1 MKRPMRAPRQVLF
14 CIGALAL
21 AISPFLLTEMR
32 QNTLGV
38 TGVPLAP
45 ATDQKRPSGGWVYG
59 SREARF
65 TIVEYADLECPYC
78 KDYFPQI
85 KAWVDQHPDVNL
97 QWHHLPLPMHEPTA
111 SYEARWAECAGIER
125 GNDAF
130 WLAVELIYQ
139 RTRSNGA
146 GAAGNPQIPGL
157 EDRQHFIDNC
167 AASNSSVQQA
177 VVSQAHK
184 ASQDGITATPT
195 LVIKD
200 KQSGRSIT
208 LQGAPDGDVLLSA
221 MDWLART
228 APKHSDH
235 FPR

>member
-1 MKRPMRAPRQVLF
+1 MKGPTRRQILY
-14 CIGALAL
+14 CICAVALAF
-21 AISPFLLTEMR
+21 SPFLLTELR
-32 QNTLGV
+32 QNQLGV
-38 TGVPLAP
+38 SGAPLPP
-45 ATDQKRPSGGWVYG
+45 AADQKRRSGGWVYG
-59 SREARF
+59 SRDARF

-78 KDYFPQI
+78 KDYFPQLKTWI
-85 KAWVDQHPDVNL
+85 DQHPDVNL
-97 QWHHLPLPMHEPTA
+97 QWHHLPLPMHEPAA

-146 GAAGNPQIPGL
+146 GTVGNPQIPGL

-167 AASNSSVQQA
+167 AASNPSVQQA
-177 VVSQAHK
+177 VISQAHK

-200 KQSGRSIT
+200 NQSGRSIK

-221 MDWLART
+221 MDWLASAR
-228 APKHSDH
+228 D
-235 FPR
+235 R

>member
-1 MKRPMRAPRQVLF
+1 MKRPTRRQILY
-14 CIGALAL
+14 CIGAVAL
-21 AISPFLLTEMR
+21 AFSPFLLTELR
-32 QNTLGV
+32 ENQPGV
-38 TGVPLAP
+38 SGAPMAP
-45 ATDQKRPSGGWVYG
+45 AAEQKRRSGGWVYG
-59 SREARF
+59 SRDARF

-78 KDYFPQI
+78 KDYFPRL
-85 KAWVDQHPDVNL
+85 KAWIDQHSDVNL
-97 QWHHLPLPMHEPTA
+97 QWHHLPLSMHEPAA

-146 GAAGNPQIPGL
+146 GAASSPQIPEL
-157 EDRQHFIDNC
+157 EDRQHYIDNC
-167 AASNSSVQQA
+167 ASSNPAVRQR

-184 ASQDGITATPT
+184 AGLDGITATPT

-200 KQSGRSIT
+200 KQSGRSIK

-221 MDWLART
+221 IDWLASTKDR
-228 APKHSDH
+228 
-235 FPR
+235 

>member
-1 MKRPMRAPRQVLF
+1 MKRPTRRQILY
-14 CIGALAL
+14 CIGAAAL
-21 AISPFLLTEMR
+21 VISPFLLTEL
-32 QNTLGV
+32 QSNLGV
-38 TGVPLAP
+38 TGGSVAP
-45 ATDQKRPSGGWVYG
+45 AAVQKRQSGGWVYG

-78 KDYFPQI
+78 KDYFPHL

-97 QWHHLPLPMHEPTA
+97 QWHHLPLPMHEPAA

-146 GAAGNPQIPGL
+146 GAAGNPQIPGF

-167 AASNSSVQQA
+167 AASNPSVQQA
-177 VVSQAHK
+177 VISQAHK

-195 LVIKD
+195 LVIRD
-200 KQSGRSIT
+200 KQSGRSIK
-208 LQGAPDGDVLLSA
+208 LQGAPDSDVLLSA
-221 MDWLART
+221 IDWLAARP
-228 APKHSDH
+228 AAGDQQ
-235 FPR
+235 

>member
-1 MKRPMRAPRQVLF
+1 MKRPTRRQILF
-14 CIGALAL
+14 CIGAVAL
-21 AISPFLLTEMR
+21 AISPFLLTEL
-32 QNTLGV
+32 QSNSGV
-38 TGVPLAP
+38 TGGPVAP
-45 ATDQKRPSGGWVYG
+45 AAVQKRQSDGWVYG

-78 KDYFPQI
+78 KDYFPHL

-97 QWHHLPLPMHEPTA
+97 QWHHLPLPMHEPAA

-157 EDRQHFIDNC
+157 EDRQH
-167 AASNSSVQQA
+167 
-177 VVSQAHK
+177 
-184 ASQDGITATPT
+184 
-195 LVIKD
+195 
-200 KQSGRSIT
+200 
-208 LQGAPDGDVLLSA
+208 
-221 MDWLART
+221 
-228 APKHSDH
+228 
-235 FPR
+235 

>member
-1 MKRPMRAPRQVLF
+1 MKRPTRRQTLYGISAV
-14 CIGALAL
+14 ALAL
-21 AISPFLLTEMR
+21 SPFVWLSELR
-32 QNTLGV
+32 QHVPGV
-38 TGVPLAP
+38 SGDTATP
-45 ATDQKRPSGGWVYG
+45 AVEQIRQSGEWVYG
-59 SREARF
+59 NRGARF

-78 KDYFPQI
+78 KDYFPQL

-97 QWHHLPLPMHEPTA
+97 QWHHLPLPMHEPAA

-146 GAAGNPQIPGL
+146 GVAGNPQIPGL
-157 EDRQHFIDNC
+157 EDRQRYIDNC
-167 AASNSSVQQA
+167 ASNNPSVQR
-177 VVSQAHK
+177 VVINQAHK
-184 ASQDGITATPT
+184 ASLDGITATPT

-200 KQSGRSIT
+200 KQSGRSIK

-221 MDWLART
+221 IDWLAS
-228 APKHSDH
+228 KKD
-235 FPR
+235 

>member
-1 MKRPMRAPRQVLF
+1 MMRPTRRQMLYG
-14 CIGALAL
+14 IGAAALAL
-21 AISPFLLTEMR
+21 TPFLLAELR

-38 TGVPLAP
+38 SGGPLEQAV
-45 ATDQKRPSGGWVYG
+45 DQQKQSGGWVYG
-59 SREARF
+59 SRSARF

-78 KDYFPQI
+78 KDYFPQL

-97 QWHHLPLPMHEPTA
+97 QWHHLPLPMHEPAA

-146 GAAGNPQIPGL
+146 GTAGNPQIPGL
-157 EDRQHFIDNC
+157 EDRQHYIDNC
-167 AASNSSVQQA
+167 ASSNPAVRKA

-184 ASQDGITATPT
+184 ASIGGITATPT

-200 KQSGRSIT
+200 KHSGRTIK

-221 MDWLART
+221 IDWLA
-228 APKHSDH
+228 AGSVAGGDK
-235 FPR
+235 

>member
-1 MKRPMRAPRQVLF
+1 MKRPTRRQILY
-14 CIGALAL
+14 CIGAVAL
-21 AISPFLLTEMR
+21 AFSPFLLTELR
-32 QNTLGV
+32 ENQPGV
-38 TGVPLAP
+38 SGAP
-45 ATDQKRPSGGWVYG
+45 MEPAAEQKIRSGGWVYG
-59 SREARF
+59 SRDARF

-78 KDYFPQI
+78 KDYFPRL
-85 KAWVDQHPDVNL
+85 KAWVAQHSDVNL
-97 QWHHLPLPMHEPTA
+97 QWHHLPLSMHEPAA

-125 GNDAF
+125 GNGAF

-146 GAAGNPQIPGL
+146 GTAGNPQIPGL

-167 AASNSSVQQA
+167 AASNPSVQQA
-177 VVSQAHK
+177 VISQAHK

-200 KQSGRSIT
+200 KQTGRSIK

-221 MDWLART
+221 MDWLASTR
-228 APKHSDH
+228 D
-235 FPR
+235 R

>member
-1 MKRPMRAPRQVLF
+1 MKRPTHRQMLYG
-14 CIGALAL
+14 IGAVAL
-21 AISPFLLTEMR
+21 AILAFLLTELR

-38 TGVPLAP
+38 TGGTQAS
-45 ATDQKRPSGGWVYG
+45 AESQQRPSGGWIYG
-59 SREARF
+59 SRGARF

-78 KDYFPQI
+78 KDYFPQL

-146 GAAGNPQIPGL
+146 GTAGNPQIPGL
-157 EDRQHFIDNC
+157 EDRQHYIDNC
-167 AASNSSVQQA
+167 ASSNPAVRQA

-200 KQSGRSIT
+200 KVSGRSIK
-208 LQGAPDGDVLLSA
+208 LQGAPDGNVLLSA
-221 MDWLART
+221 IDWLAST
-228 APKHSDH
+228 DSNSSNQ
-235 FPR
+235 

>member
-1 MKRPMRAPRQVLF
+1 MKRPTRRQILYG
-14 CIGALAL
+14 IGAVAL
-21 AISPFLLTEMR
+21 AILAFECLPDVR
-32 QNTLGV
+32 QAMQMLNTAESVSETTKQTKHNG
-38 TGVPLAP
+38 A
-45 ATDQKRPSGGWVYG
+45 WVYG
-59 SREARF
+59 SSRARF

-78 KDYFPQI
+78 KDYFPQL

-97 QWHHLPLPMHEPTA
+97 QWHHLPLPMHEPAA

-146 GAAGNPQIPGL
+146 GATGNPQIPGL
-157 EDRQHFIDNC
+157 EDRQQYIDNC
-167 AASNSSVQQA
+167 ASSNQSVQRA
-177 VVSQAHK
+177 VISQAHK

-200 KQSGRSIT
+200 KVSGRSIK
-208 LQGAPDGDVLLSA
+208 LQGAPDGNVLLSA
-221 MDWLART
+221 IDWLAST
-228 APKHSDH
+228 KDL
-235 FPR
+235 

>member
-1 MKRPMRAPRQVLF
+1 MKRPTRRQILY
-14 CIGALAL
+14 CIGAVAL
-21 AISPFLLTEMR
+21 AISPFLLTEVM
-32 QNTLGV
+32 QNKPGV
-38 TGVPLAP
+38 TGDPVAP
-45 ATDQKRPSGGWVYG
+45 AADQKGHSGGWVYG
-59 SREARF
+59 SRGARF

-78 KDYFPQI
+78 KDYFPHL

-97 QWHHLPLPMHEPTA
+97 QWHHLPLPMHEPAA

-125 GNDAF
+125 GNGAF

-146 GAAGNPQIPGL
+146 GTAGNPQIPGL
-157 EDRQHFIDNC
+157 EDRQTYIDNC
-167 AASNSSVQQA
+167 ASSNPAVRQT

-184 ASQDGITATPT
+184 AGLDGITATPT

-200 KQSGRSIT
+200 KQSGRSVK

-221 MDWLART
+221 MDWLIARP
-228 APKHSDH
+228 AVDDQ
-235 FPR
+235 R

>member
-1 MKRPMRAPRQVLF
+1 MKKRPSRRQILY
-14 CIGALAL
+14 CIGSVALAL
-21 AISPFLLTEMR
+21 SPFLLTEVM
-32 QNTLGV
+32 QNKPGV
-38 TGVPLAP
+38 TGDPVAP
-45 ATDQKRPSGGWVYG
+45 AADQRRHSGGWVYG
-59 SREARF
+59 IRDARF

-78 KDYFPQI
+78 KDYFPHL

-97 QWHHLPLPMHEPTA
+97 QWHHLPLPMHEPAA

-125 GNDAF
+125 GNGAF

-146 GAAGNPQIPGL
+146 GTVGNPQIPGL

-167 AASNSSVQQA
+167 VASNPSVQQA
-177 VVSQAHK
+177 VISQAHK

-200 KQSGRSIT
+200 KQSGRSIK

-221 MDWLART
+221 MDWLAST
-228 APKHSDH
+228 APKQSDH
-235 FPR
+235 LPR

>member
-1 MKRPMRAPRQVLF
+1 MKRPTRRQILYG
-14 CIGALAL
+14 IGAVAL
-21 AISPFLLTEMR
+21 AILAFECLPDVR
-32 QNTLGV
+32 QAMQMLNTAESVSKTTKQTKHNG
-38 TGVPLAP
+38 A
-45 ATDQKRPSGGWVYG
+45 WVYG
-59 SREARF
+59 SSSARF

-78 KDYFPQI
+78 KDYFPQL

-111 SYEARWAECAGIER
+111 SYEARWAECAGIEG
-125 GNDAF
+125 GNDVF

-146 GAAGNPQIPGL
+146 GATGNPQIPGF
-157 EDRQHFIDNC
+157 EDRQQYIDNC
-167 AASNSSVQQA
+167 ASSNPSVQRA
-177 VVSQAHK
+177 VISQAHK

-200 KQSGRSIT
+200 KHSGRTIK

-221 MDWLART
+221 
-228 APKHSDH
+228 
-235 FPR
+235 

>member
-1 MKRPMRAPRQVLF
+1 MKPPTRRQILY
-14 CIGALAL
+14 CIGAVAL
-21 AISPFLLTEMR
+21 AFSPFLLTELR
-32 QNTLGV
+32 ENQPGV
-38 TGVPLAP
+38 SGAPMAP
-45 ATDQKRPSGGWVYG
+45 AAEQKRRSGGWVYG
-59 SREARF
+59 SRDARF

-78 KDYFPQI
+78 KDYFPRL
-85 KAWVDQHPDVNL
+85 KAWVDQHSDVNL
-97 QWHHLPLPMHEPTA
+97 QWHHLPLSMHEPAA

-125 GNDAF
+125 GNGAF

-146 GAAGNPQIPGL
+146 GTAGNPQIPGL

-167 AASNSSVQQA
+167 AASNPSVQQA
-177 VVSQAHK
+177 VIRQAHK

-200 KQSGRSIT
+200 KQSGRSIK

-221 MDWLART
+221 MDWLASTR
-228 APKHSDH
+228 D
-235 FPR
+235 R

>member
-1 MKRPMRAPRQVLF
+1 MKRPTRRQILY
-14 CIGALAL
+14 CIGAVAL
-21 AISPFLLTEMR
+21 AISPFLLTEVM
-32 QNTLGV
+32 QNKPGV
-38 TGVPLAP
+38 TGDPVAP
-45 ATDQKRPSGGWVYG
+45 AADQKRHSGGWVYG
-59 SREARF
+59 SRGARF

-78 KDYFPQI
+78 KDYFPHL

-97 QWHHLPLPMHEPTA
+97 QWHHLPLPMHEPAA

-125 GNDAF
+125 GNGAF

-146 GAAGNPQIPGL
+146 GTAGNPQIPGL
-157 EDRQHFIDNC
+157 EDRQTYIDNC
-167 AASNSSVQQA
+167 ASSNPAVRQT

-184 ASQDGITATPT
+184 AGLDGITATPT

-200 KQSGRSIT
+200 KQSGRSVK

-221 MDWLART
+221 MDWLIARP
-228 APKHSDH
+228 AVDDQ
-235 FPR
+235 R